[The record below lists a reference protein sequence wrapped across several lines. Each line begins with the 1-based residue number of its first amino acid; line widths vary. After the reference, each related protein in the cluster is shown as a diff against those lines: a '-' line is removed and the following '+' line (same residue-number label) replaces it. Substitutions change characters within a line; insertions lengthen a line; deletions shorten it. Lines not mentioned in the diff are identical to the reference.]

1 MQLNPRVFRE
11 YDIRGRADRDL
22 GDEVVTRLGK
32 AIGTHLVRDGRTNV
46 VVGRDC
52 RMHSPRLHAALLA
65 GLATTGLQVID
76 IGVSATPVL
85 YFAVHHLDA
94 GGGIQIT
101 GSHNPADD
109 NGFKILRGKA
119 SIYGDEIQHLRR
131 LVETSDFIEAKGP
144 AAERRDVSEAY
155 IATVAERIELGPRR
169 MKVVVDAGN
178 GVGGIGVPALRNL
191 GFDVTSLYCEP
202 DGRFPNHHPDPT
214 IEANVVDLRREVARV
229 GAEVGIAFDGDA
241 DRLGVV
247 DEHGRMVWG
256 DQLMILFARAIL
268 LEVPG
273 ATFVSEVKCSKA
285 LYDEIER
292 AGGKAVMWKVGHSLI
307 KEKMKELDAQL
318 AGEMS
323 GHIFFRHRWYGFD
336 DAIYAAARLLELLS
350 TSGMT
355 LAEHVDTLPQVFNT
369 PEIRYAVS
377 DDLKF
382 EIVRV
387 ALARFRET
395 LEVNGLDG
403 ARVTWPDGGG
413 WALVRASNTQAALV
427 LRFEAPS
434 KERLEELRG
443 YVEHELRQIE
453 ARLVAGQST

>member
-1 MQLNPRVFRE
+1 MNPHVFRA

-22 GDEVVTRLGK
+22 GDELVTRLGK
-32 AIGTHLVRDGRTNV
+32 AIGTHLVRDGRANV

-52 RMHSPRLHAALLA
+52 RMHSPRLHAALLC
-65 GLATTGLQVID
+65 GLCSTGIAVID
-76 IGVSATPVL
+76 IGVSATPML

-109 NGFKILRGKA
+109 NGFKILRGKV
-119 SIYGDEIQHLRR
+119 SIHGDEIQHLRE
-131 LVETSDFIEAKGP
+131 LVETNDFVEASGP
-144 AAERRDVSEAY
+144 APEQRDVSQAY
-155 IATVAERIELGPRR
+155 IDTIAQRIELGPRR

-178 GVGGIGVPALRNL
+178 GVGGIGVPVLRNL
-191 GFDVTSLYCEP
+191 GFDVTPLHCEP

-214 IEANVVDLRREVARV
+214 IERNVVDLRREVARV

-247 DEHGRMVWG
+247 DERGRMVWG

-292 AGGKAVMWKVGHSLI
+292 AGGKAIMWKVGHSLI
-307 KEKMKELDAQL
+307 KEKMKAVDAQL

-323 GHIFFRHRWYGFD
+323 GHIFFRHRWFGFD
-336 DAIYAAARLLELLS
+336 DAVYAAARLLELLS
-350 TSGMT
+350 QSEMT
-355 LAEHVDTLPQVFNT
+355 LADHVDTLPLVFNT
-369 PEIRYAVS
+369 PEIRYAVAEE
-377 DDLKF
+377 LKF
-382 EIVRV
+382 EIVRL
-387 ALARFRET
+387 ALARFSET

-403 ARVTWPDGGG
+403 ARITWPDGGG

-434 KERLEELRG
+434 GERLTELRG
-443 YVEHELRQIE
+443 FVEHELQQIE
-453 ARLVAGQST
+453 ARLVAGRIT